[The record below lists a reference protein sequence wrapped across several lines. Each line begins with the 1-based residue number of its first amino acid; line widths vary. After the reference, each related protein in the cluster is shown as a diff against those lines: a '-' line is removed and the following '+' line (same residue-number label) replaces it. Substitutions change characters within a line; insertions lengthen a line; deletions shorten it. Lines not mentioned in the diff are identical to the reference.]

1 MAGRPRK
8 SVNSLQGNY
17 SKELIQ
23 ERLRKEKAITG
34 DSDNIVPPI
43 FIRDDVVALGEFYR
57 IVDELLKVDI
67 ATNIDAN
74 NLGLYCKE
82 YSTYDLAT
90 EQLEE
95 EGYILLHTN
104 KAGAENTKKNEWYS
118 IQQTALNNMIKLSS
132 LYGFDPSSRAKIAH
146 LQPSDKEEVEDPLV
160 ALAKKMNSIT
170 KNG

>member
-1 MAGRPRK
+1 MARPRK
-8 SVNSLQGNY
+8 SVSSLQGHY
-17 SKELIQ
+17 SKQEIK
-23 ERLRKEKAITG
+23 ERLKREKAITG
-34 DSDNIVPPI
+34 DSDNIVPPV
-43 FIRDDVVALGEFYR
+43 FIQDDIVALGEFYR
-57 IVDELLKVDI
+57 IVDELLKVDV

-90 EQLEE
+90 EFLEK

-146 LQPSDKEEVEDPLV
+146 LQPTSKEEEEDPLV
-160 ALAKKMNSIT
+160 ALAKKI
-170 KNG
+170 NGEK

>member
-1 MAGRPRK
+1 MARPRK
-8 SVNSLQGNY
+8 SVSALQGNY
-17 SKELIQ
+17 GKKEIE
-23 ERLRKEKAITG
+23 ERLKKEKAITG
-34 DSDNIVPPI
+34 SSDNIVPPV
-43 FIRDDVVALGEFYR
+43 FIQEDIVALGEFYR
-57 IVDELLKVDI
+57 IVDELLKVEI
-67 ATNIDAN
+67 ATNIDTN

-90 EQLEE
+90 QQLEE

-146 LQPSDKEEVEDPLV
+146 LQPSSKEEVEDPLV
-160 ALAKKMNSIT
+160 ALAKKMNGD
-170 KNG
+170 K

>member
-1 MAGRPRK
+1 MGRPRK
-8 SVNSLQGNY
+8 SVNSVQGHY
-17 SKELIQ
+17 SKKEIE
-23 ERLRKEKAITG
+23 ERLKREKAITG

-43 FIRDDVVALGEFYR
+43 FIQDDVVALGAFYK

-82 YSTYDLAT
+82 YSVYDLAT
-90 EQLEE
+90 EKLEE

-146 LQPSDKEEVEDPLV
+146 LQPSNKEETEDPLV
-160 ALAKKMNSIT
+160 ALAKKMNSMQ
-170 KNG
+170 NG

>member
-1 MAGRPRK
+1 MARPRK
-8 SVNSLQGNY
+8 SVNSLQGHY
-17 SKELIQ
+17 SKKEIE
-23 ERLRKEKAITG
+23 ERLKREKAITG

-43 FIRDDVVALGEFYR
+43 FIQDDVVALGAFYK

-82 YSTYDLAT
+82 YSVYDLAT
-90 EQLEE
+90 EKLEE

-118 IQQTALNNMIKLSS
+118 IIGL
-132 LYGFDPSSRAKIAH
+132 
-146 LQPSDKEEVEDPLV
+146 
-160 ALAKKMNSIT
+160 
-170 KNG
+170 

>member
-1 MAGRPRK
+1 MARPRK
-8 SVNSLQGNY
+8 SVSSLQGHY
-17 SKELIQ
+17 SKQEIK
-23 ERLRKEKAITG
+23 ERLKREKAITG
-34 DSDNIVPPI
+34 DSDNIVPPV
-43 FIRDDVVALGEFYR
+43 FIQDDIVALGEFYR
-57 IVDELLKVDI
+57 IVDELLKVDV

-90 EQLEE
+90 EFLEK

-118 IQQTALNNMIKLSS
+118 IQQTALNKMIKLSS

-146 LQPSDKEEVEDPLV
+146 LQPTSKEEEEDPLV
-160 ALAKKMNSIT
+160 ALAKKI
-170 KNG
+170 NGEK